1 MNKHTASGKIDQIK
15 GKVKQGVGEATGND
29 RMANS
34 GAMDQVKG
42 NAKEAWGN
50 TKDAA
55 RSTSADAHDD
65 SRARADAHDMRNK
78 VTSMAKDAKDS
89 ISEKADDF
97 KRRRS
102 A

>member
-1 MNKHTASGKIDQIK
+1 
-15 GKVKQGVGEATGND
+15 
-29 RMANS
+29 
-34 GAMDQVKG
+34 
-42 NAKEAWGN
+42 
-50 TKDAA
+50 
-55 RSTSADAHDD
+55 
-65 SRARADAHDMRNK
+65 MRNK